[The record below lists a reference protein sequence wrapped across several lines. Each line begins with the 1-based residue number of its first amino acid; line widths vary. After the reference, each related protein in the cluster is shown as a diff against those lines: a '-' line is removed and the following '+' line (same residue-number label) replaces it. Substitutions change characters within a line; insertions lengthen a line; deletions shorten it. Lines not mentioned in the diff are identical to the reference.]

1 MIHAFDPRLD
11 ALARLLSHEGFT
23 AIGVEVMRAL
33 MVAVCVGV
41 GLLGWGL
48 APGYGAET
56 KQQELMKTCNADA
69 SAKKLTGDARK
80 TFMSQCLS
88 GNKVATGNTQQQKM
102 KACNEQANA
111 KKITGDARKSFMS
124 TCLKG

>member
-1 MIHAFDPRLD
+1 
-11 ALARLLSHEGFT
+11 
-23 AIGVEVMRAL
+23 VEVMRAL
-33 MVAVCVGV
+33 MVAVCLGV
-41 GLLGWGL
+41 GLLGLGL
-48 APGYGAET
+48 ASSYGAET

-69 SAKKLTGDARK
+69 SARKLTGDARK

-88 GNKVATGNTQQQKM
+88 GKTVATGNTQQQKM

-111 KKITGDARKSFMS
+111 KKVTGDARKSFMS

>member
-1 MIHAFDPRLD
+1 MRSLMA
-11 ALARLLSHEGFT
+11 ALCL
-23 AIGVEVMRAL
+23 
-33 MVAVCVGV
+33 GV
-41 GLLGWGL
+41 GLVGAGL
-48 APGYGAET
+48 APSYGAET

-88 GNKVATGNTQQQKM
+88 GKTAATGNTQQQKM
-102 KACNEQANA
+102 KTCNEQATA
-111 KKITGDARKSFMS
+111 KKLSGDARKSFMS